1 MTQKGIVQ
9 KSLGQRA
16 AEGEGQAVALEPP
29 ESAVEYRTD
38 ERTHMR
44 HERALAWA
52 ASKCHRTSEGT
63 ARSERASERASER
76 IRREAGVTWRR

>member
-1 MTQKGIVQ
+1 MTQKGTAQ

-29 ESAVEYRTD
+29 ASASTEPTNARTCNTSANRL
-38 ERTHMR
+38 ELRVSAT
-44 HERALAWA
+44 ALVKA
-52 ASKCHRTSEGT
+52 
-63 ARSERASERASER
+63 RASER